1 MGSVVR
7 RILFPHREGLEEQ
20 SLLKAQFSKRQL
32 PAGNPLA
39 NALVVIVG
47 ALAIGASLI
56 LGVAALIVLG
66 SVVLVFAA
74 LVGIRVWWFNRRLA
88 RQVKS
93 ASRDAGVQQTEI
105 IEGEYRVISSVHTCD
120 PRPRQ

>member
-1 MGSVVR
+1 MNA
-7 RILFPHREGLEEQ
+7 H
-20 SLLKAQFSKRQL
+20 FSKRQL

-56 LGVAALIVLG
+56 LGVAALVVLG
-66 SVVLVFAA
+66 SIVLVFAA
-74 LVGIRVWWFNRRLA
+74 LVGIRVWWFNRRFS

-93 ASRDAGVQQTEI
+93 ANLDSGAQHTDI
-105 IEGEYRVISSVHTCD
+105 IEGEYRVISTVRTRDSH
-120 PRPRQ
+120 PQQ

>member
-1 MGSVVR
+1 MNA
-7 RILFPHREGLEEQ
+7 H
-20 SLLKAQFSKRQL
+20 FSKRQL

-66 SVVLVFAA
+66 SIILVFAA
-74 LVGIRVWWFNRRLA
+74 LVGIRVWWFNRRLS
-88 RQVKS
+88 RQVK
-93 ASRDAGVQQTEI
+93 AANRDTRAQQTEI
-105 IEGEYRVISSVHTCD
+105 IEGEYHVISTVSTRD

>member
-1 MGSVVR
+1 MNA
-7 RILFPHREGLEEQ
+7 H
-20 SLLKAQFSKRQL
+20 FSKRQL

-74 LVGIRVWWFNRRLA
+74 LVGIRVWWFNRRLS
-88 RQVKS
+88 RQVRS
-93 ASRDAGVQQTEI
+93 ANRHSGAQQTEI
-105 IEGEYRVISSVHTCD
+105 IEGEYRVISSARTQD

>member
-1 MGSVVR
+1 MN
-7 RILFPHREGLEEQ
+7 
-20 SLLKAQFSKRQL
+20 AQFSKRQL

-47 ALAIGASLI
+47 ALAIAASFV

-66 SVVLVFAA
+66 SIVLVFAA
-74 LVGIRVWWFNRRLA
+74 LVGIRVWWFNRHLS
-88 RQVKS
+88 RQVRSGQQKNS
-93 ASRDAGVQQTEI
+93 GGQTEI
-105 IEGEYRVISSVHTCD
+105 IEGEYHFISTVRRED

>member
-1 MGSVVR
+1 
-7 RILFPHREGLEEQ
+7 
-20 SLLKAQFSKRQL
+20 L

-66 SVVLVFAA
+66 SIVLVFAA
-74 LVGIRVWWFNRRLA
+74 LVGIRVWWFNRRLS
-88 RQVKS
+88 RQVKT
-93 ASRDAGVQQTEI
+93 ANRDTDARQTEI
-105 IEGEYRVISSVHTCD
+105 IEGEYRVISTVRTRD
-120 PRPRQ
+120 PRP

>member
-1 MGSVVR
+1 
-7 RILFPHREGLEEQ
+7 LNAH
-20 SLLKAQFSKRQL
+20 FSKRQL

-66 SVVLVFAA
+66 SIVLIFAA
-74 LVGIRVWWFNRRLA
+74 LVGIRVWWFNRRLS

-93 ASRDAGVQQTEI
+93 AKRDAGTQQTDV
-105 IEGEYRVISSVHTCD
+105 IEGEYHVISTVRTRD

>member
-1 MGSVVR
+1 MNA
-7 RILFPHREGLEEQ
+7 H
-20 SLLKAQFSKRQL
+20 FSKRQL

-66 SVVLVFAA
+66 SIVLIFAA
-74 LVGIRVWWFNRRLA
+74 LVGIRVWWFNRRLS

-93 ASRDAGVQQTEI
+93 AKRDAGTQQTDV
-105 IEGEYRVISSVHTCD
+105 IEGEYHVISTVRTRD